1 MSRSQF
7 TALVDDLSPELVT
20 SLVAQRDPE
29 VRVASVE
36 IVEHDRCGDGLAS
49 TADRLLLALDYASPG
64 KTSPPPRLILKTR
77 FLHPL
82 LRFGLPAILGLSS
95 AVRAAQ
101 SIPLLGDRAR
111 SLLFVIVGAYQKWFP
126 HAPDAMYVN
135 EVRFYRDLR
144 DDLDIEAPRSFGSV
158 YDERTRHFGMLL
170 EDLNERDAHF
180 PNALE
185 SQSLET
191 MRSLLANLASLHARF
206 WKSPRFERDLDW
218 VDTRLAGGMF
228 PVFDKIGL
236 DLIRYQVAQHAF
248 KADLIAPLGR
258 SVDELWEALWASQ
271 RILDGGP
278 HTLLHGDTHIGNTY
292 VLPDASGG
300 FLDWQLMVRG
310 SYANDISYVIATGLD
325 PATRRAEQRALI
337 EFYLEELRRHG
348 VEAPTFDE
356 AWTGYRLGLIWGLVI
371 GWLITPPVNYGE
383 PITSANIAR
392 LVDAALDA
400 DSLGALRGE

>member
-1 MSRSQF
+1 MSGSQF
-7 TALVDDLSPELVT
+7 TALVDDLSPDLVT
-20 SLVAQRDPE
+20 SVMAERDPG

-49 TADRLLLALDYASPG
+49 TADRLLLALEYASTG
-64 KTSPPPRLILKTR
+64 ATSPPPRLILKTR

-82 LRFGLPAILGLSS
+82 LRFGLPVVLGLSS

-101 SIPLLGDRAR
+101 SIPLLGAQAR

-158 YDERTRHFGMLL
+158 YDDRTRHFGMLL
-170 EDLNERDAHF
+170 EDLTERGAHF

-185 SQSLET
+185 SQSLAT
-191 MRSLLANLASLHARF
+191 MRSLLENLASLHARF
-206 WKSPRFERDLDW
+206 WKSPRFERELSW
-218 VDTRLAGGMF
+218 VDTRLAGGMY
-228 PVFDKIGL
+228 PVFEGIGL
-236 DLIRYQVAQHAF
+236 DLIRYQVEQHPF

-271 RILDGGP
+271 RTLDAGP

-292 VLPDASGG
+292 VLPDGTGG

-310 SYANDISYVIATGLD
+310 SYANDVAYVIATGLD

-337 EFYLEELRRHG
+337 KLYLEQLRRHG
-348 VEAPTFDE
+348 VDAPSFDE
-356 AWTGYRLGLIWGLVI
+356 AWTGYRLAIIWGIVI

-383 PITSANIAR
+383 AITSANISR
-392 LVDAALDA
+392 LVDAALDV
-400 DSLGALRGE
+400 DSLGALRE

>member
-7 TALVDDLSPELVT
+7 TALLDELSPELVT
-20 SLVAQRDPE
+20 SVMAGHDPA
-29 VRVASVE
+29 VRVASVR
-36 IVEHDRCGDGLAS
+36 VVKHDRCGDGLAS
-49 TADRLLLALDYASPG
+49 TADRLLLALEYASAG
-64 KTSPPPRLILKTR
+64 DTAPPSRLILKTR

-101 SIPLLGDRAR
+101 SLPLLGEGAR

-144 DDLDIEAPRSFGSV
+144 GDLDIEAPRCFGSV

-170 EDLNERDAHF
+170 EDLTERGARF
-180 PNALE
+180 PSALE

-191 MRSLLANLASLHARF
+191 MRSLLEGLATLHARF
-206 WKSPRFERDLDW
+206 WKSPRFNGDLDW
-218 VDTRLAGGMF
+218 VDTRFSGGMF
-228 PVFDKIGL
+228 PVFDGIGL
-236 DLIRYQVAQHAF
+236 DLIRYQVEQHPF
-248 KADLIAPLGR
+248 KANLIAPLGR
-258 SVDELWEALWASQ
+258 SVDELWETLWASQ
-271 RILDGGP
+271 RILDAGA

-292 VLPDASGG
+292 VLPDGTGG

-310 SYANDISYVIATGLD
+310 SYANDVSYVIATGLD
-325 PATRRAEQRALI
+325 PETRRAEQRGLI
-337 EFYLEELRRHG
+337 EHYLEALRRHG
-348 VEAPTFDE
+348 VDAPTFDE
-356 AWTGYRLGLIWGLVI
+356 AWTGYRLGIIWGIVI

-383 PITSANIAR
+383 AITSANIAR
-392 LVDAALDA
+392 LVDAALDV
-400 DSLGALRGE
+400 DSLGALQP

>member
-7 TALVDDLSPELVT
+7 TALVDDLSPDLLTAVMAE
-20 SLVAQRDPE
+20 RDPG

-36 IVEHDRCGDGLAS
+36 VVEHDRCGDGLAS
-49 TADRLLLALDYASPG
+49 TADRLLLALEYASAG
-64 KTSPPPRLILKTR
+64 ETSPPPRLILKTR

-82 LRFGLPAILGLSS
+82 LRFGLPVVLGLSS

-101 SIPLLGDRAR
+101 AIPLLGGRAR
-111 SLLFVIVGAYQKWFP
+111 ALLFVVVGAYQKWFP
-126 HAPDAMYVN
+126 HAPDAMYLN

-144 DDLDIEAPRSFGSV
+144 DELEIEAPRSFGSV

-170 EDLNERDAHF
+170 EDLNERGARF

-191 MRSLLANLASLHARF
+191 MRSLLASLARLHARS
-206 WKSPRFERDLDW
+206 WKSPRLDGELGW
-218 VDTRLAGGMF
+218 LDTRLAGGMF
-228 PVFDKIGL
+228 PVFDGIGL
-236 DLIRYQVAQHAF
+236 DLIRYQVEHNAF

-258 SVDELWEALWASQ
+258 SVDELWDALWTSQ
-271 RILDGGP
+271 RILDQGP

-292 VLPDASGG
+292 VLPDGTGG

-310 SYANDISYVIATGLD
+310 NYINDVAYVIATGLD
-325 PATRRAEQRALI
+325 QGTRRAEQRGLI

-348 VEAPTFDE
+348 VDAPSFDD
-356 AWTGYRLGLIWGLVI
+356 AWEGYRW
-371 GWLITPPVNYGE
+371 PSSGE
-383 PITSANIAR
+383 SPSA
-392 LVDAALDA
+392 
-400 DSLGALRGE
+400 G